1 MLDCVGQTSD
11 YMVRKSAYFVY
22 LFVSTASGGL
32 RSKEMDVLGTLVD
45 EKWFANWES
54 IGPPSDFEAA
64 APSSVLA
71 VDNLVCLPCADSSA
85 PLSLR
90 NAMPRRPP
98 PPFFVHPCV
107 SSSKLVDCS
116 YC

>member
-54 IGPPSDFEAA
+54 IGPP
-64 APSSVLA
+64 L
-71 VDNLVCLPCADSSA
+71 
-85 PLSLR
+85 
-90 NAMPRRPP
+90 
-98 PPFFVHPCV
+98 
-107 SSSKLVDCS
+107 
-116 YC
+116 